1 MSIENNTSE
10 DRFDRI
16 SFSPDEDYALT
27 LMETSHNIIGR
38 TEFDRITFCT
48 EEAFS
53 MTVEEVIE
61 TAAYDDGYDGM
72 PISGNVLATLRNAEA
87 EDADFDYED

>member
-1 MSIENNTSE
+1 MSIENNTSG
-10 DRFDRI
+10 DKFDRI
-16 SFSPDEDYALT
+16 SFSPEEDYALT
-27 LMETSHNIIGR
+27 LIETSHNIIGR

-53 MTVEEVIE
+53 MTLEEVIE

-72 PISGNVLATLRNAEA
+72 PISGNVLAALRNAEA
-87 EDADFDYED
+87 EDADFDYEG